1 MTTRIDT
8 TELSICSDCYMYH
21 HNGDDGF
28 SDYVTPE
35 MQRDIKLGFDKLG
48 NILMSDHLCP
58 HGDDCDHAW
67 DWGCVCNY
75 ETYFSWSPCDIC
87 ESRLGGD
94 RHDVDIIQH

>member
-21 HNGDDGF
+21 HNGDDSF

-48 NILMSDHLCP
+48 NILMSDH
-58 HGDDCDHAW
+58 HGDDCDAIYILEAYR
-67 DWGCVCNY
+67 Y

-87 ESRLGGD
+87 ESHLGGD